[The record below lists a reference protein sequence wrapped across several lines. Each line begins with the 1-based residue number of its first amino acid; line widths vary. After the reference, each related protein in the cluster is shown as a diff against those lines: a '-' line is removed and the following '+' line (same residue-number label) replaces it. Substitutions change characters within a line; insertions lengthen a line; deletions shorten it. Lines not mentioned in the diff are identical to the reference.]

1 MKYRKV
7 LLLLTDMMDQAVIG
21 EIVQLCRKFKSK
33 LYVLFVLDSKK
44 ISRLSSITQRTYS
57 VLHKEIEEQGWQLL
71 YLVEDEALQQSV
83 WTSLHLEEGVMVS
96 AVKKFIEAY
105 AIDCLMLRRSEETK
119 KLFVPCSVPII
130 GL

>member
-1 MKYRKV
+1 MKFKKT

-33 LYVLFVLDSKK
+33 LYVLFVLEQKK
-44 ISRLSSITQRTYS
+44 ISRLSSITHRTYKE
-57 VLHKEIEEQGWQLL
+57 LHKEIEEQGWQLL
-71 YLVEDEALQQSV
+71 YLVEDEAIQHNV
-83 WTSLHLEEGVMVS
+83 WTSLHLEEGVMAG

-105 AIDCLMLRRSEETK
+105 GIDFVMVRRCDETK
-119 KLFVPCSVPII
+119 RIFLTSSIPII